1 MCASRLLMY
10 MQIVPLFI
18 GIFTAATEEEKAE
31 KIANTLAALEL
42 LEGAFE
48 KSSGGKKFFGG
59 DFVGFVDV
67 TLGSI
72 LAWIKV
78 AERIFDVKLLD
89 ETKMPLLVQWVKH
102 FLELEFVKSVLPSV
116 DKVEEYARH
125 LQATR
130 WKATK

>member
-1 MCASRLLMY
+1 MY
-10 MQIVPLFI
+10 MQLVSSLI
-18 GIFTAATEEEKAE
+18 GIFTAATEEEKTE

-48 KSSGGKKFFGG
+48 KSSGGKMFFGG

-72 LAWIKV
+72 LAWIKAV
-78 AERIFDVKLLD
+78 ERIFDVKLLD
-89 ETKMPLLVQWVKH
+89 ETKVPLLVQWVKH

-116 DKVEEYARH
+116 EKVEEYVRH

-130 WKATK
+130 WKVTTAK